1 VGDGHR
7 QIRSS
12 STGCRFLCYRLFIIQ
27 AARQSDPSEA
37 RGLGE
42 ALQTLFQQPNGP
54 WILGV
59 VAVGLVAYGIYMVI
73 QARYRSLVTEVQH
86 V

>member
-1 VGDGHR
+1 MGIGR
-7 QIRSS
+7 FGLAAR
-12 STGCRFLCYRLFIIQ
+12 CRFLCYRLFIIQ

-37 RGLGE
+37 RGE

-59 VAVGLVAYGIYMVI
+59 VAVWLPMEFIW
-73 QARYRSLVTEVQH
+73 
-86 V
+86 